1 LQDFE
6 KDPQPDEFR
15 AAVRN
20 ALDAKPAIL
29 RAAEPHVVQYCMDA
43 LAQYDDDDRPAL
55 VLEKPGDVWSHVQF
69 GDEFIVRRRTAGEA
83 EHGVY
88 LSLTCK
94 CDWEPEHGLQL
105 VLRDGRAITKI
116 GEYDGHL
123 TNADASGNP
132 ALTDVVYR
140 GCSSIRDARAREFAA

>member
-1 LQDFE
+1 
-6 KDPQPDEFR
+6 
-15 AAVRN
+15 
-20 ALDAKPAIL
+20 
-29 RAAEPHVVQYCMDA
+29 
-43 LAQYDDDDRPAL
+43 L
-55 VLEKPGDVWSHVQF
+55 VLEKQRDVWSHVRF
-69 GDEFIVRRRTAGEA
+69 GEKFIVRRRTVADA

-123 TNADASGNP
+123 TNADAYGNS
-132 ALTDVVYR
+132 ALADVVYT
-140 GCSSIRDARAREFAA
+140 RDGG